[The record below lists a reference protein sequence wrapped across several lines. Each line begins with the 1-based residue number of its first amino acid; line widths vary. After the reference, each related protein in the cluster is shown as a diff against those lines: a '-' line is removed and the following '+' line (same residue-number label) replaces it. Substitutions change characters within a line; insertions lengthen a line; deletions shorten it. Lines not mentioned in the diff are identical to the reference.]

1 MSGVTTALKAL
12 SNPNRLKVYLIICHA
27 ASADR
32 EGATIDLICREAGM
46 KQPAV
51 SHHVSRLAQAG
62 LIDRTKTRWWVRC
75 TPAAGGLDALRKF
88 AREPAAFPLE

>member
-1 MSGVTTALKAL
+1 MSGVITACKAL

-27 ASADR
+27 ASTDR
-32 EGATIDLICREAGM
+32 EGATIELICREAGM

-62 LIDRTKTRWWVRC
+62 LIIRTKTHWWVHC
-75 TPAAGGLDALRKF
+75 TPVAGGLDALREF
-88 AREPAAFPLE
+88 AREPATFPMD